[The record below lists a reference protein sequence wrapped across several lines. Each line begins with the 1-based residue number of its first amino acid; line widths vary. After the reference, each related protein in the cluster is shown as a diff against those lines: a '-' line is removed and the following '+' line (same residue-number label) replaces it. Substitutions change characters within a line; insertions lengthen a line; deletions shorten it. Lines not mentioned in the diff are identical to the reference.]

1 MRAVVQRVHSASV
14 SADGKIAGRI
24 DRGLLVYLGV
34 GKNDTEKDVEWMC
47 EKVANLRIFEDENG
61 KMNLSLL
68 QINGEMLVI
77 SQFTLY
83 GDCRRG
89 RRPSFDEA
97 APPEDGQRL
106 YEMFIEKVSQQVR
119 KVEKGIFGAHMEVES
134 VNDGPVTILLDSE
147 RRF

>member
-1 MRAVVQRVHSASV
+1 MRAVVQRVHRASV
-14 SADGKIAGRI
+14 TVDGKLVGRI

-34 GKNDTEKDVEWMC
+34 GKNDTEKDVDWMC
-47 EKVANLRIFEDENG
+47 EKIANLRIFEDENG

-68 QINGEMLVI
+68 QVDGELLVI

-97 APPEDGQRL
+97 APAELGERM
-106 YEMFIEKVSQQVR
+106 YELFIEKMRQQLR
-119 KVEKGIFGAHMEVES
+119 KVEKGVFGAHMEVES
-134 VNDGPVTILLDSE
+134 INDGPVTILLDSE

>member
-1 MRAVVQRVHSASV
+1 MRAVVQRVHRASV
-14 SADGKIAGRI
+14 TVNGKVVGQI
-24 DRGLLVYLGV
+24 DKGLLVYLGV
-34 GKNDTEKDVEWMC
+34 GKNDTEKDVDWMC
-47 EKVANLRIFEDENG
+47 EKIANLRIFEDENG

-68 QINGEMLVI
+68 QIGGELLVI

-97 APPEDGQRL
+97 APPKMGEEL
-106 YEMFIEKVSQQVR
+106 YEMFIEKMRQQVK

-134 VNDGPVTILLDSE
+134 INDGPVTILLDSE